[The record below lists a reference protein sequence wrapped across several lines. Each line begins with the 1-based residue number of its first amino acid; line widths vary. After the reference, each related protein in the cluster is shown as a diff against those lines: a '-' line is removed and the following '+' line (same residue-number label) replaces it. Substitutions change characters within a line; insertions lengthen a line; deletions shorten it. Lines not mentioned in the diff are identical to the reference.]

1 MEVEFTARQVKISK
15 ALRDQAEEGL
25 QRIGRLMGKT
35 AHASIIFS
43 AQRHLQIAEITIQGR
58 LQKIVSTGKGD
69 TLLAGMRQAIERA
82 ENQVLRS
89 RDRKLER
96 KRLPKDE
103 KEPAAPPVTRS
114 NNRTA
119 KPKTEDVEEVKPVRA
134 ASKSRA
140 AIAVHSFPDHA
151 TIVEPHVISSGDA
164 IADHSMTIEEAVK
177 EAEYQDRDLLIF
189 RNGTGLMY
197 VLHRR
202 RDGEMELIEIP

>member
-25 QRIGRLMGKT
+25 QRIARLMGKT
-35 AHASIIFS
+35 ANASIIFS
-43 AQRHLQIAEITIQGR
+43 AQRHLQNAEITIQGR

-69 TLLAGMRQAIERA
+69 TLIAAMRQAIERA

-119 KPKTEDVEEVKPVRA
+119 KQKTEEPENVKPVRA
-134 ASKSRA
+134 ASKKRA
-140 AIAVHSFPDHA
+140 SIAVHSFPDRA
-151 TIVEPHVISSGDA
+151 TVVEPHVIASGDA
-164 IADHSMTIEEAVK
+164 IADHPMTIEEAVK
-177 EAEYQDRDLLIF
+177 EAEYQDRDLMIF